1 MYSWL
6 SCPPAAWLT
15 LKQLHTLRGVSL
27 AYVPAATIAAALPR
41 LHTLH
46 LHHQLHRIDFL
57 VAGFYDEL
65 LPRLRSFHLE
75 GAWPETNDEAETAVV
90 LPLPFLEDLKW
101 CCFEG
106 ANLPR
111 QLMDARPST
120 LNICDTA
127 LDAWLQ
133 QSAADGA
140 GPPDTPSPP
149 LARVQ
154 ELTLRLNET
163 EASVALGAASTA
175 RLLRAAPQL
184 RKLTFDVCE
193 CARVEALWVLSD
205 AVTADTVFA
214 GLFHP
219 RVRHA
224 AITSEK
230 ISVTGVYPTLHRAEV
245 PVSDGCGA
253 RLRQRHFPRLR
264 RLTANDEECPV

>member
-1 MYSWL
+1 LYSWL
-6 SCPPAAWLT
+6 DCPPAAWLG
-15 LKQLHTLRGVSL
+15 LSQLHTVRGVSL
-27 AYVPAATIAAALPR
+27 TDVPAATIAAALPR

-46 LHHQLHRIDFL
+46 LHHELHRIDFS
-57 VAGFYDEL
+57 VAPFYDEL

-75 GAWPETNDEAETAVV
+75 GPWPNTSDGAELAVV

-101 CCFEG
+101 CFEG

-111 QLMDARPST
+111 QLMGARPST
-120 LNICDTA
+120 LHLCDAT
-127 LDAWLQ
+127 LDDWLQ
-133 QSAADGA
+133 QAADGA
-140 GPPDTPSPP
+140 GLADALSPHSCVR
-149 LARVQ
+149 A
-154 ELTLRLNET
+154 LTLRLDET
-163 EASVALGAASTA
+163 EASGALGAASTA

-219 RVRHA
+219 RVRHV

-230 ISVTGVYPTLHRAEV
+230 ISITGVYPTRYRVEV
-245 PVSDGCGA
+245 PVSDGCGV

-264 RLTANDEECPV
+264 RLTANEEEYPV